1 MSGTALATGASARG
15 SVRVVLRRWLAQLA
29 ILTMAILAALVV
41 ALLVSADL
49 WYVALGMMLSVPAFV
64 LIHRYPLAAITIWLF
79 LAPFVTVTDS
89 GTLRRVFWLV
99 HRLMPVATLLIVAFT
114 PRLGITH
121 RRLPR
126 LGWAEVLIAG
136 YVIAT
141 LTSIWFTSAAPQA
154 MTVLFYD
161 RAIAP
166 ICLYLVIRLVEPT
179 DRDVRWFVPATVFLL
194 LTQSAIGMM
203 GWWAPGALPEAW
215 TVHAGERT
223 TGTFRDPNVFGVTV
237 LFCALLLFHHGA
249 AIARGVRR
257 LAYVVLSI
265 LALCM
270 LFMTFSRANWIVLVI
285 VVAALVVVQRPLF
298 PRIMAIT
305 IPVFAILIAVG
316 AFSSQLTWA
325 GQRLDSEQS
334 EESAVSRLPVVY
346 ASVRMF
352 VARPVTGWG
361 YENFDR
367 YDRQFQ
373 KAVGDLVYP
382 NKDHASHNF
391 YLTTLAEQ
399 GVVGLLL
406 FLGPVGY
413 WLVGTVKVLP
423 RMSRSGFISRQLLL
437 SLWLVILGHVIVNN
451 FSRMQVQFG
460 LGMWWVV
467 LGLIASIVVRAGRSQ
482 TGVANVERVR

>member
-1 MSGTALATGASARG
+1 
-15 SVRVVLRRWLAQLA
+15 
-29 ILTMAILAALVV
+29 
-41 ALLVSADL
+41 
-49 WYVALGMMLSVPAFV
+49 
-64 LIHRYPLAAITIWLF
+64 
-79 LAPFVTVTDS
+79 
-89 GTLRRVFWLV
+89 
-99 HRLMPVATLLIVAFT
+99 
-114 PRLGITH
+114 
-121 RRLPR
+121 
-126 LGWAEVLIAG
+126 
-136 YVIAT
+136 
-141 LTSIWFTSAAPQA
+141 
-154 MTVLFYD
+154 
-161 RAIAP
+161 
-166 ICLYLVIRLVEPT
+166 
-179 DRDVRWFVPATVFLL
+179 
-194 LTQSAIGMM
+194 
-203 GWWAPGALPEAW
+203 
-215 TVHAGERT
+215 
-223 TGTFRDPNVFGVTV
+223 
-237 LFCALLLFHHGA
+237 
-249 AIARGVRR
+249 
-257 LAYVVLSI
+257 
-265 LALCM
+265 
-270 LFMTFSRANWIVLVI
+270 LVI

-423 RMSRSGFISRQLLL
+423 RMPRSGFISRQLLL

-467 LGLIASIVVRAGRSQ
+467 LGLIASIIVRAGRSE
-482 TGVANVERVR
+482 TGVENVERVR